1 MFITLIKDFFVV
13 VVVVYKTRAQSSE
26 SNFFSYSG
34 LYQTEVDGDIN
45 TVNLADVS
53 SVRPSRCSTSANHLS
68 VDAIQCWTLFT
79 PLQIN
84 TSSYRGYN
92 LRQTVDT
99 LHLVHTFSHFHF
111 VSLIVAPTPPPQT
124 MLERS
129 EQITKDKST
138 IIMQHC
144 TRGEGGRGDF

>member
-1 MFITLIKDFFVV
+1 MTVKMFITLIKDLFFVVVV

-68 VDAIQCWTLFT
+68 VDTIQC
-79 PLQIN
+79 
-84 TSSYRGYN
+84 
-92 LRQTVDT
+92 
-99 LHLVHTFSHFHF
+99 
-111 VSLIVAPTPPPQT
+111 
-124 MLERS
+124 
-129 EQITKDKST
+129 
-138 IIMQHC
+138 
-144 TRGEGGRGDF
+144 